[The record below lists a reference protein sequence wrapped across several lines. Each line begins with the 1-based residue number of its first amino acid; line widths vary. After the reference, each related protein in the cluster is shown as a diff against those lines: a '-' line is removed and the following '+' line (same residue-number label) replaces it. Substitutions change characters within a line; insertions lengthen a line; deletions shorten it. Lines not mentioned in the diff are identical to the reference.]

1 MIGDFQRTGDDLDS
15 ELTRQ
20 RAKSPVRTPRGGQ
33 YPPATLR
40 VLARMLEPE
49 AATRAGDQD
58 RRHGTV
64 NEWGYGATHS
74 KDTIPAPGRLA
85 VMQHGSTSKTLC
97 KAIRRHYH
105 CPPAGQLHLD
115 PPMTSTRPIRALLRG
130 LEALHVLNL
139 HNGATVSE
147 VAAAIDLPRTT
158 TYRILETLC
167 VAGYAYRAASDE
179 RYRLTILVRG
189 LSDGFDDEAWVTQ
202 IARPYIYELCN
213 ELVWPIAVA
222 TLSGT
227 AMLVR
232 QTTDHRSP
240 LAIEK
245 RGPGFRVP
253 ILASAS
259 GLAYMAFCPE
269 EQREAILDILAKSRR
284 EEDKPAKNRKKLRE
298 LFAEIRKR
306 GYSSSRRARRV
317 SDEIS
322 FSVPVMAGDR
332 LVASLTIR
340 YASTAIPELQAA
352 QRFVPRLRATADRI
366 GQEFTA
372 QAEQDARAA
381 AGQPPQATEKT

>member
-1 MIGDFQRTGDDLDS
+1 
-15 ELTRQ
+15 
-20 RAKSPVRTPRGGQ
+20 
-33 YPPATLR
+33 
-40 VLARMLEPE
+40 
-49 AATRAGDQD
+49 
-58 RRHGTV
+58 
-64 NEWGYGATHS
+64 
-74 KDTIPAPGRLA
+74 
-85 VMQHGSTSKTLC
+85 
-97 KAIRRHYH
+97 
-105 CPPAGQLHLD
+105 
-115 PPMTSTRPIRALLRG
+115 MTSTRPIRALQRG
-130 LEALHVLNL
+130 LEVLHVLNL

-202 IARPYIYELCN
+202 IARKYIYELCN

-222 TLSGT
+222 TLSGST
-227 AMLVR
+227 MLIR

-259 GLAYMAFCPE
+259 GLAYLAFCPD

-284 EEDKPAKNRKKLRE
+284 EEDKPARNRKKLHE
-298 LFAEIRKR
+298 LLAEIQRR

-322 FSVPVMAGDR
+322 LSVPVTAGDR
-332 LVASLTIR
+332 LVAALTIR
-340 YASTAIPELQAA
+340 FASTAIPEMEGI
-352 QRFVPRLRATADRI
+352 QRFIPRLRATAQKI
-366 GQEFTA
+366 GEEFVN

-381 AGQPPQATEKT
+381 AGQPPLTLVEVPRKQKAGP